1 MDHMVE
7 LRNVTK
13 RFAGFTAVTDINLTI
28 QAGEFLT
35 LLGPSGCG
43 KTTLLR
49 MISGFET
56 PTEGSV
62 WLDGQ
67 DVTHEPPYRRSVNQ
81 VFQSYALFPHL
92 SVEEN
97 IAFGLKMQKLPK
109 AEITERVK
117 EATALVSL
125 AGFEQRKPS
134 QLSGGQRQRVALAR
148 AIVCRPKVLLLDE
161 PLSALDAKLR
171 HLMQVELKRL
181 QKKLGITFVFVTH
194 DQEEAL
200 TMSDRIAVVNKGRIE
215 QLGDSVDI
223 YHSPKTTFVAN
234 FIGQANILDATL
246 VANEGNFTRV
256 KLASDVELLIPSDS
270 SLTSMTDLL
279 VSIRPEK
286 IHLQKTKPTHGEN
299 VFEAEVAEEI
309 FKGATDELELKTA
322 GGLELQAV
330 VANESA
336 TQECFHVG
344 EKVWCTLHPSDIV
357 VVRAE

>member
-1 MDHMVE
+1 MVE

-13 RFAGFTAVTDINLTI
+13 RFGGFVATHDVNLAI
-28 QAGEFLT
+28 KAGEFLT

-56 PTEGSV
+56 PTEGTV
-62 WLDGQ
+62 WINGE
-67 DVTHEPPYRRSVNQ
+67 DVTHLPPYRRNVNQ

-92 SVEEN
+92 TVEEN
-97 IAFGLKMQKLPK
+97 IGFGLRMQKVPK
-109 AEITERVK
+109 VEINERVK
-117 EATALVSL
+117 EVTELVSL
-125 AGFEQRKPS
+125 GGFETRKPS

-171 HLMQVELKRL
+171 HAMQVELKRL

-215 QLGDSVDI
+215 QLGDSAEI
-223 YHSPKTTFVAN
+223 YHSPRTTFVAN
-234 FIGQANILDATL
+234 FIGQANILEATL
-246 VANEGNFTRV
+246 IADEGNFTR
-256 KLASDVELLIPSDS
+256 LRLSSDVEVVVPSDS
-270 SLTSMTDLL
+270 ALAGLTDLL

-286 IHLQKTKPTHGEN
+286 IHLQKTRPNSLN
-299 VFEAEVAEEI
+299 VFEAEVDDEL
-309 FKGATDELELKTA
+309 FKGAMDELCLKTP
-322 GGLELQAV
+322 GGLELTAV

-336 TQECFHVG
+336 TQDTFHKG
-344 EKVWCTLHPSDIV
+344 EKVWCTLHPSDLV
-357 VVRAE
+357 VVRAD

>member
-1 MDHMVE
+1 MVE

-13 RFAGFTAVTDINLTI
+13 RFGGFTAVTDIDLTI

-56 PTEGSV
+56 PTEGTV
-62 WLDGQ
+62 WLDGA
-67 DVTHEPPYRRSVNQ
+67 DVTHQPPYRRNVNQ

-92 SVEEN
+92 TVEEN
-97 IAFGLKMQKLPK
+97 IGFGLRMQKV
-109 AEITERVK
+109 ARTEIAGRVK
-117 EATALVSL
+117 QVVQLVALDGMEA
-125 AGFEQRKPS
+125 RKPS

-148 AIVCRPKVLLLDE
+148 AIVCQPKVLLLDE

-171 HLMQVELKRL
+171 HAMQIELKRL

-215 QLGDSVDI
+215 QLGESTEI
-223 YHSPKTTFVAN
+223 YHSPQTTFVAN
-234 FIGQANILDATL
+234 FIGQANIVEASM
-246 VANEGNFTRV
+246 VGNEGNFTR
-256 KLASDVELLIPSDS
+256 LRLTSDVEVLVPSAS
-270 SLTSMTDLL
+270 RLTGLTDLL
-279 VSIRPEK
+279 ISIRPEK
-286 IHLQKTKPTHGEN
+286 IHLQKTRPNCEN
-299 VFEAEVAEEI
+299 VFEAEVDEEL
-309 FKGATDELELKTA
+309 FKGALDELSLKTA
-322 GGLELQAV
+322 GGLELIAI

-336 TQECFHVG
+336 TQDTFHKG
-344 EKVWCTLHPSDIV
+344 EKVWCGLHPSDIV
-357 VVRAE
+357 VVRGE